1 MELRP
6 LPPKSPQVELSKR
19 AFLAGRPESR
29 GKHFRKNHFALLDS
43 PKWGCRVHER
53 SEVHNEAR
61 PRGLMDMGQRAMAPM
76 HAIKILI
83 FNKQTGTG
91 RGGWLNL
98 RV

>member
-1 MELRP
+1 M
-6 LPPKSPQVELSKR
+6 ELSKR

-29 GKHFRKNHFALLDS
+29 GKHSFVKLLRTFG
-43 PKWGCRVHER
+43 PAEVGRVHER

-61 PRGLMDMGQRAMAPM
+61 PRGLMDMGQRAMAPI

-91 RGGWLNL
+91 RGGLVESQGL
-98 RV
+98 TA